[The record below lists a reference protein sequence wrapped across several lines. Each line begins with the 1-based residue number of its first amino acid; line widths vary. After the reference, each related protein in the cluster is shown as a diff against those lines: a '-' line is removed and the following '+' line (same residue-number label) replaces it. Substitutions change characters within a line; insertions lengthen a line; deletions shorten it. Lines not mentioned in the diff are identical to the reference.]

1 MKYSIKSSMLLA
13 TFVMLFAI
21 GVHASP
27 INCATA
33 PSAGVCA
40 PTLSMTYQVGNGAV
54 QNIFP
59 NGSPVFTGGNWNVN
73 LTPQTLGSVLFT
85 GGQLVAN
92 ADPFVGFSFG
102 VINNTTGTM
111 TFSYDFQTP
120 YPGGPYPH
128 VQSVFGDVLID
139 TAFSGTSTVA
149 PVGSY
154 YIMNT
159 YDTGNLVSQVSLGLG
174 CTTVNFVCSSP
185 DDGSIG
191 PLLYTSLAGG
201 TLELKGSFTLT
212 KGSQY
217 TLTGRSALLPL
228 PEQGTLVLFGSSL
241 IGLAGIAR
249 RRMTK

>member
-21 GVHASP
+21 GVDASP

-54 QNIFP
+54 QNIFST
-59 NGSPVFTGGNWNVN
+59 GSPIFTGGNWNVN

-92 ADPFVGFSFG
+92 ADPFVGFSVG

-111 TFSYDFQTP
+111 TFSYDFVTP
-120 YPGGPYPH
+120 YSGGTYGY
-128 VQSVFGDVLID
+128 VQSVFADVLID
-139 TAFSGTSTVA
+139 TLFQGTSKVT
-149 PVGSY
+149 PVGGA

-159 YDTGNLVSQVSLGLG
+159 YDTGSHLTQVNLGLG
-174 CTTVNFVCSSP
+174 CTTVNFVCVSP
-185 DDGSIG
+185 DSGAIG
-191 PLLYTSLAGG
+191 PLLYTSLVSG
-201 TLELKGSFTLT
+201 TLEVKGSFTLT

-228 PEQGTLVLFGSSL
+228 PEPGTLVLFGSSL